1 MSKAG
6 LLVLLGLL
14 CGNALS
20 GCAAFQ
26 PRPKICPVHGEQM
39 STARGFAPATD
50 VHVDPGEEYLDFR
63 MAANPDQQYPNAVP
77 WYFRTDRTEVWSR
90 AIKVV
95 VCRKCE
101 ADQSTAYERYLKK
114 RGIE

>member
-6 LLVLLGLL
+6 LLLLLGLL
-14 CGNALS
+14 GGNALS

-26 PRPKICPVHGEQM
+26 SRPKICAVHGEQM
-39 STARGFAPATD
+39 STVRGFAPATD
-50 VHVDPGEEYLDFR
+50 VHIDPGEEYLDFS
-63 MAANPDQQYPNAVP
+63 MAVDPDQRYPNAVP
-77 WYFRTDRTEVWSR
+77 WYFRTDKTKEWSR
-90 AIKVV
+90 AVKVV

-101 ADQSTAYERYLKK
+101 ADQDTAYERYLKK